1 MSTLGLI
8 ALVLAA
14 AVVGGLVMLRRR
26 RISAAPS
33 RPKTVADLVRLRAE
47 SMPAPVA
54 ASVHPG
60 STDAGAVQVA
70 VLPDSARPAEARVGA
85 VQVAVLPDSAR
96 PAEARV
102 AVPEPRATGTAHPKV
117 GSGSPTS
124 TTTVEEPEAPTPPG
138 GVPLPAQRP
147 PEPSLELEL
156 TVDDTPWGRAARMV
170 AVGDGPGSWQAPA
183 SVEIVP
189 LRLVPSQG
197 PSSGSPGEEQNDF
210 AGWADWADVD
220 AEEDAR
226 AVPPPSAPDLGFGAS
241 GLSTGASAG
250 AAESDPT
257 VRGGSAA
264 GAGRLGS
271 AAEVA
276 TARPAAAPAVD
287 TADATATA
295 EQRVAGG
302 EPAAA
307 APNADQVGVAESPA
321 AGSVA
326 TAPLAS
332 VPAVSMPTPPA
343 DRERDPAVRRATTP
357 APAGSSVAAAPF
369 NPVPAVSMPTRP
381 ADRERDPAVA
391 RAITPEPEGSSAAAA
406 PSRGRP
412 SSVDRAAEQD
422 AADLALLRTFGF
434 VDPSLRPDSAPVVS
448 LVSPDGPALEP
459 RGGGAPQPVR
469 YQAVRRGGAPAG
481 HVAVALLDD
490 RGRAVA
496 GGTAGSDG
504 RGEVL
509 APASGSFV
517 LVCTAPGY
525 QPGAVALTVAEA
537 PIEAE
542 VLLTRSGSLA
552 GSVHGEDGPIKGARV
567 TLVQDGE
574 IVDSGDTDHDG
585 GYRIEDIGGGEYG
598 LSVVAAGCEPIAI
611 LLDVPDEADLR
622 HDVDLEPASVQAGYD
637 RTDDD
642 VVIGQ
647 L

>member
-8 ALVLAA
+8 ALVLVV
-14 AVVGGLVMLRRR
+14 AVVTGLVVLRRR
-26 RISAAPS
+26 RISAAAR

-54 ASVHPG
+54 ALAHAG
-60 STDAGAVQVA
+60 STGAGAVQVA
-70 VLPDSARPAEARVGA
+70 VLPDIAKPAEARA
-85 VQVAVLPDSAR
+85 
-96 PAEARV
+96 
-102 AVPEPRATGTAHPKV
+102 AVPEPRATDTAHPKV
-117 GSGSPTS
+117 GTGSAAG
-124 TTTVEEPEAPTPPG
+124 EPEASTPPV

-147 PEPSLELEL
+147 PEPSPELELEL
-156 TVDDTPWGRAARMV
+156 TVDDTPWGRAAQMI

-189 LRLVPSQG
+189 LQLVPSQG
-197 PSSGSPGEEQNDF
+197 PPSGLPDKQDDF

-241 GLSTGASAG
+241 GLSTGASGG
-250 AAESDPT
+250 AAGSDPA
-257 VRGGSAA
+257 VRGGKAA
-264 GAGRLGS
+264 GGS
-271 AAEVA
+271 GADVVAAE
-276 TARPAAAPAVD
+276 PAAEPAAVAAAAAADD
-287 TADATATA
+287 TG
-295 EQRVAGG
+295 QSVAGG
-302 EPAAA
+302 EPAEA
-307 APNADQVGVAESPA
+307 APNADQKRVVKPSA
-321 AGSVA
+321 AGPVA
-326 TAPLAS
+326 AAPLAP
-332 VPAVSMPTPPA
+332 VPAVSMPPQPA
-343 DRERDPAVRRATTP
+343 DRERDPVLAT
-357 APAGSSVAAAPF
+357 AP
-369 NPVPAVSMPTRP
+369 
-381 ADRERDPAVA
+381 
-391 RAITPEPEGSSAAAA
+391 TPEPEGSSAVAA
-406 PSRGRP
+406 PSRGRRC
-412 SSVDRAAEQD
+412 SVDRASEQA

-434 VDPSLRPDSAPVVS
+434 ADPSLRPDSAPVVS
-448 LVSPDGPALEP
+448 LVSPDGPALGP
-459 RGGGAPQPVR
+459 PVGGAPQPVR

-496 GGTAGSDG
+496 DGTAGPDG

-517 LVCTAPGY
+517 LVCTAPGH
-525 QPGAVALTVAEA
+525 QPGAVALTVADA

-542 VLLTRSGSLA
+542 VLLARSSSLA
-552 GSVHGEDGPIKGARV
+552 GSAHGEDGPIEGARV

-574 IVDSGDTDHDG
+574 IVDSVDTDHDG

-598 LSVVAAGCEPIAI
+598 LSVVAAGCEPVAI
-611 LLDVPDEADLR
+611 LLDVPDEIDLR
-622 HDVDLEPASVQAGYD
+622 HDIDLEPAGVQAGSD

>member
-8 ALVLAA
+8 ALVLVA
-14 AVVGGLVMLRRR
+14 AVVGGLVVLRRR
-26 RISAAPS
+26 RISAAAS

-54 ASVHPG
+54 ASVHPV
-60 STDAGAVQVA
+60 STGAGAVQVQ
-70 VLPDSARPAEARVGA
+70 VLPDTARPAEALA
-85 VQVAVLPDSAR
+85 
-96 PAEARV
+96 
-102 AVPEPRATGTAHPKV
+102 AVPEPRATGTTHTNV
-117 GSGSPTS
+117 GSESMVG
-124 TTTVEEPEAPTPPG
+124 EPEPPTPPV

-147 PEPSLELEL
+147 PAPSPELELEL

-197 PSSGSPGEEQNDF
+197 PSSGSPGEEQDDF

-226 AVPPPSAPDLGFGAS
+226 AVPPPSTPDLGFGAS
-241 GLSTGASAG
+241 GLSTGASAVMAAAEPTVRPCEAEGSEPSGSPAGGAAAEPAPKPG
-250 AAESDPT
+250 AAEPAAEHAAADAAAEPAADAAA
-257 VRGGSAA
+257 GSAA
-264 GAGRLGS
+264 AD
-271 AAEVA
+271 AAVA
-276 TARPAAAPAVD
+276 PAADAAVNGAVD
-287 TADATATA
+287 TAAV
-295 EQRVAGG
+295 QPVANGG
-302 EPAAA
+302 PVEA
-307 APNADQVGVAESPA
+307 APNADPPRVAEPAAPGAAA
-321 AGSVA
+321 AGSLA
-326 TAPLAS
+326 AAPLA
-332 VPAVSMPTPPA
+332 
-343 DRERDPAVRRATTP
+343 
-357 APAGSSVAAAPF
+357 
-369 NPVPAVSMPTRP
+369 PVPAVSMPEPVDRKRGSAVP
-381 ADRERDPAVA
+381 AAE
-391 RAITPEPEGSSAAAA
+391 ESSS
-406 PSRGRP
+406 PGRR
-412 SSVDRAAEQD
+412 SAVDRAAEQA

-434 VDPSLRPDSAPVVS
+434 ADPSLRPDNAPVVS
-448 LVSPDGPALEP
+448 LVSPDGPAQEAP
-459 RGGGAPQPVR
+459 VGGAPQPVR

-481 HVAVALLDD
+481 YVAVALLDD

-496 GGTAGSDG
+496 DGTAGPDG

-517 LVCTAPGY
+517 LVCTAPGH
-525 QPGAVALTVAEA
+525 QPGAVALTVAAA
-537 PIEAE
+537 PVEAE

-552 GSVHGEDGPIKGARV
+552 GSVHGEDGPIGGARV

-574 IVDSGDTDHDG
+574 IVDWVDTDHDG

-611 LLDVPDEADLR
+611 LLDVPDETDLR
-622 HDVDLEPASVQAGYD
+622 HDVDLEPAGVQAGHN